1 MATLFGKIQIQPLQI
16 YVHVL
21 LNFSTPT
28 KVKKKK
34 KNCIHRFSHYKR
46 HMNCQNL

>member
-34 KNCIHRFSHYKR
+34 KNAFIGSAIIKDI
-46 HMNCQNL
+46 